1 METDRLKSLV
11 EITEPEFSFSMEVDM
26 STVNFRLN
34 EIIYTNVNRGP
45 VKIKFYESN
54 NTLNGEGILCYN
66 PDDKDGAYN
75 YIKDIRTSIPKQ
87 EFVDLIISPSVSFK
101 AVIVAIPDF
110 EPDDDQYMTGIDVYN
125 KFAKNYTSGK
135 LLTFQQENNLMS
147 GFGDNVGPSFINPL
161 QLNKLDNLNTWYKRN
176 TLQPISYAD
185 NILGLIKFTDSVTSF
200 MLTGTKIY
208 SQFTIHI
215 IGEKYVLHNDFT
227 LGESIWISFQKYTLS
242 GVLYLRIF
250 VSCREGLS
258 ENLVLK
264 VNISD
269 LTDYKFNLYGGG
281 GVVPLPLN
289 NNTDKVVVDSNVN
302 YYTANDLILH
312 NKKLLINYINTE
324 TYDLNHYHYNQYKG
338 SLNWIDLDILETT
351 ITISNII
358 SGYIYKL
365 YIVGVSELSEYN
377 VLLDIPDIT
386 RIIGSININIK
397 PGEAFIIEYI
407 LKNDVLIIDQKV
419 VN

>member
-11 EITEPEFSFSMEVDM
+11 EITEPEFSFSMEVDI

-34 EIIYTNVNRGP
+34 EIIYTNINRGP

-54 NTLNGEGILCYN
+54 NILNGEGILCYN

-101 AVIVAIPDF
+101 AIIVAIPNF

-176 TLQPISYAD
+176 TLQSITYSG
-185 NILGLIKFTDSVTSF
+185 NIIGLIKFKDSVTSF
-200 MLTGTKIY
+200 MLTGTNIF

-215 IGEKYVLHNDFT
+215 IGEKYILYNDFT
-227 LGESIWISFQKYTLS
+227 LGESIWVSLQKYTFS
-242 GVLYLRIF
+242 GVLYLRIM

-258 ENLVLK
+258 ENLILN
-264 VNISD
+264 VNIAD

-281 GVVPLPLN
+281 GVVQLPLN
-289 NNTDKVVVDSNVN
+289 NNTNKVVVDSNVN
-302 YYTANDLILH
+302 YYTSNDLILH
-312 NKKLLINYINTE
+312 NKNTLINYINTG
-324 TYDLNHYHYNQYKG
+324 TYTLNHSTQYKG
-338 SLNWIDLDILETT
+338 ALNWIDLDILETT

-358 SGYIYKL
+358 SGYPHKL
-365 YIVGVSELSEYN
+365 YIVGASALSEYN
-377 VLLDIPDIT
+377 ILLDIPGIT

-407 LKNDVLIIDQKV
+407 LKNDILIIDQKV
-419 VN
+419 VNQV

>member
-11 EITEPEFSFSMEVDM
+11 EITEPGFSFSMEVDM

-101 AVIVAIPDF
+101 ATIVAIPDF

-176 TLQPISYAD
+176 TLQPISYTE
-185 NILGLIKFTDSVTSF
+185 NVLGLIKFTDSVTSF
-200 MLTGTKIY
+200 MLTGTNIY

-215 IGEKYVLHNDFT
+215 IGEKYILYNDFT

-258 ENLVLK
+258 ENLILK

-281 GVVPLPLN
+281 GVVQLPLN

-302 YYTANDLILH
+302 YYTANDLIQY

-324 TYDLNHYHYNQYKG
+324 TYDLNHYNQYKG

-377 VLLDIPDIT
+377 IILDMPGIT
-386 RIIGSININIK
+386 RIIGQLNINVK

-407 LKNDVLIIDQKV
+407 LKNDVIIIDQKV